1 MAESTQNTNE
11 TAQGKL
17 VLEGGVS
24 SYNNDV
30 RALFFNTVTDDSLS
44 FNSQITD
51 NWLENNTSIQDHI
64 TLSPVTITMKGLIGE
79 VVFNPASTEEYMKAK
94 KAILVQHGEEIGS
107 FLKGKLNTIS
117 SFAPSVSN
125 FTQKAMDKVALKTA
139 TIEKALAVVNTVLS
153 MPGLGALANKLDILY
168 DLETNIR
175 QEKQRQIVELLKA
188 YWLNRMPFKAIVPW
202 GEYDNMFIESV
213 NINQANVN
221 YASEI
226 SITLKQIRYAQTI
239 YTKADEKVLAQYAQV
254 QQAPEENYGK
264 SGGKQSIMFGWT
276 GAEAGSGVRRQQN

>member
-1 MAESTQNTNE
+1 MAENTQNTNE

-17 VLEGGVS
+17 ILEGSVS
-24 SYNNDV
+24 SYNDDV

-79 VVFNPASTEEYMKAK
+79 VVYTPQAAFADYNNIYTNNFG
-94 KAILVQHGEEIGS
+94 GE
-107 FLKGKLNTIS
+107 LLNNYLLGKLNTVS
-117 SFAPSVSN
+117 SFFPSVSN
-125 FTQKAMDKVALKTA
+125 ITQKAINKINLKDDA
-139 TIEKALAVVNTVLS
+139 ISKVLS
-153 MPGLGALANKLDILY
+153 IANTSLNQPGYNSLAQKLDNYAGI
-168 DLETNIR
+168 TSNIR
-175 QEKQRQIVELLKA
+175 QERQKQIIELLKH

-213 NINQANVN
+213 NINQGNIN

-226 SITLKQIRYAQTI
+226 SITLKQVRYAQTI

-264 SGGKQSIMFGWT
+264 SGGEETGLAKMADSFGRTPGT
-276 GAEAGSGVRRQQN
+276 GYKR

>member
-1 MAESTQNTNE
+1 MVENTQNINK

-17 VLEGGVS
+17 ILEGGVS
-24 SYNNDV
+24 SYSDDV

-79 VVFNPASTEEYMKAK
+79 VVYTPQTAFTDYNNIYSNNFGDELLNNY
-94 KAILVQHGEEIGS
+94 L
-107 FLKGKLNTIS
+107 LGKLNTVS
-117 SFAPSVSN
+117 SFFPSVSN
-125 FTQKAMDKVALKTA
+125 ITQKAINKINLKDGA
-139 TIEKALAVVNTVLS
+139 ISKVLS
-153 MPGLGALANKLDILY
+153 IANTSLNQPGYNSLAQKLDNYAGIIS
-168 DLETNIR
+168 NIR
-175 QEKQRQIVELLKA
+175 QERQKQIVELLKH
-188 YWLNRMPFKAIVPW
+188 YWLNRMPFKAVVPW

-213 NINQANVN
+213 NINQANIN

-226 SITLKQIRYAQTI
+226 SITLKQVRYAKTI
-239 YTKADEKVLAQYAQV
+239 YTKADEKVLAQYAQT

-264 SGGKQSIMFGWT
+264 SGGENSNLYSSLTPNSAYK
-276 GAEAGSGVRRQQN
+276 NK